1 MSEALSYNQAL
12 DRLPPHALEAESAV
26 LGAMMM
32 DPLALNICFGI
43 LTDADFFKGAH
54 RLTFEA
60 CRELSQKN
68 TPVDLTTV
76 LEYLASHGQLEAA
89 GGPVG
94 LANHSERT
102 AAATNVESYATIV
115 KAKSKLR
122 QLITACAQVTQDAYQ
137 RQEESSLVIDGAMA
151 KVMEI
156 SQAQESDFEM
166 VGTGWEADY
175 QELEKVSLSGQRR
188 GYPIS
193 LQRWNEVVGGIIP
206 GKVYVIG
213 AQPGTG
219 KSALCL
225 NIACDMAAL
234 KVPTALFSLEM
245 DNFQM
250 RNRIVAGRAELDG
263 WRIEQGMMSQQELQQ
278 YRQVMQQ
285 MKGKPLYFH
294 HDRSMSL
301 LQLLSKARLA
311 VMRFGVKVI
320 ILDYIQMLSDDSKKH
335 STKAAEYSHIARE
348 LARFAD
354 KNKVALIEAAQLNRD
369 LSKAD
374 REPRKTDLKESSGFE
389 ENADIVC
396 LMHEVDRDSHIG
408 QPTIPVK
415 LIFDKHRGGPIG
427 SPQVNY
433 VRRFLRFEDIHG
445 NMARQNL

>member
-1 MSEALSYNQAL
+1 MSETPAYSQAL

-43 LTDADFFKGAH
+43 LIETDFFKSAH
-54 RLTFEA
+54 RLTFQA
-60 CRELSQKN
+60 CQELTQKGR
-68 TPVDLTTV
+68 PVDLTTV
-76 LEYLASHGQLEAA
+76 LEYLNSHGQLEAA

-94 LANHSERT
+94 LAGHSERT

-115 KAKSKLR
+115 KNKSKLR

-151 KVMEI
+151 RVMEI

-166 VGTGWEADY
+166 AGANWEADY
-175 QELEKVSLSGQRR
+175 QELEKVSISGQRR
-188 GYPIS
+188 GYPLS

-225 NIACDMAAL
+225 NIACDMAAQS
-234 KVPTALFSLEM
+234 VPTALFSLEM

-250 RNRIVAGRAELDG
+250 RNRIVAGRANVDG
-263 WRIEQGMMSQQELQQ
+263 WSIEQGKMTTQELQQ
-278 YRQVMQQ
+278 YKWTMQQ

-301 LQLLSKARLA
+301 LQLLSRARLA

-320 ILDYIQMLSDDSKKH
+320 ILDYIQMLSDESKRH
-335 STKAAEYSHIARE
+335 ATKAAEYAHIARE

-354 KNKVALIEAAQLNRD
+354 KNKVAMIEAAQLNRD
-369 LSKAD
+369 LSKTD
-374 REPRKTDLKESSGFE
+374 REPRKTDLKESAGFE
-389 ENADIVC
+389 ENADVVC
-396 LMHEVDRDSHIG
+396 LMHEVDRDQHIG
-408 QPTIPVK
+408 QPIIPVK

-433 VRRFLRFEDIHG
+433 VRRFLRFEDVHG
-445 NMARQNL
+445 QRMGA